1 MKPSAILALLM
12 CTALTAD
19 ADTLTPYTPRWLQAK
34 IAKYEKLPAFSPP
47 RSIQRTLH
55 QGKTVYYISPACC
68 DIPSELYDEAGTLV
82 CYPDGG
88 FAGGDGRCP
97 GFNMYG
103 SVTVPIWRDGRQ
115 GTSGKPQV
123 K

>member
-19 ADTLTPYTPRWLQAK
+19 ADTLKPDTPRWLQAK

-55 QGKTVYYISPACC
+55 QDKTVYYISPACC
-68 DIPSELYDEAGTLV
+68 DIPSELYDEAGALV

-88 FAGGDGRCP
+88 FAGGDGRCL
-97 GFNMYG
+97 GFVSGGDNAAW
-103 SVTVPIWRDGRQ
+103 VWRDGR
-115 GTSGKPQV
+115 GSAATKPAP